1 MGNPLR
7 ITFCCSGTE
16 PEPWLQGL
24 RAALPGAEVSL
35 WQPGAQLADVAV
47 VWGPPQAFFDEQTRL
62 QAIFNTGAGVDAL
75 LRLHLPAGVPLV
87 RLEDAGMGAQMAEY
101 VCHAVIGHYRE
112 FGAIA
117 ADVAQGLWR
126 PRMPAPRAQHTV
138 AVLGLGVLGQ
148 RVLRALQAFDFPVR
162 GWSRTPKTLPG
173 VATFAGPDGLRACVQ
188 DSAVLVNLLPLTPET
203 RGLLNCDTLA
213 WLRPGAQV
221 VNVARG
227 AHVVDD
233 DLLALLDSG
242 HIGHAALDVFHSE
255 PLPADHPY
263 WRHPRV
269 SLTPHTSA
277 RTLRDESIAQIARNI
292 HAWRRGEPL
301 SGVVDRDRA
310 Y

>member
-1 MGNPLR
+1 MTQPLR
-7 ITFCCSGTE
+7 IAFCCTGTE

-24 RAALPGAEVSL
+24 RAALPGAEVQL
-35 WQPGAQLADVAV
+35 WHSGAPLADVAV
-47 VWGPPQAFFDEQTRL
+47 VWAPPQAFFDEQTGL
-62 QAIFNTGAGVDAL
+62 KAIFNTGAGVDAL
-75 LRLHLPAGVPLV
+75 LRLQLPASVPLV

-112 FGAIA
+112 WGAVD

-148 RVLRALQAFDFPVR
+148 RVLRALQAFDFPLR
-162 GWSRTPKTLPG
+162 GWSRTPHTLAG
-173 VATFAGPDGLRACVQ
+173 VDTFAGPDGLRACLHN
-188 DSAVLVNLLPLTPET
+188 SAVVVNLLPLTPDT
-203 RGLLNCDTLA
+203 RGILNRETLG

-233 DLLALLDSG
+233 DLLALLNSG
-242 HIGHAALDVFHSE
+242 HIAHAALDVFHTE

-269 SLTPHTSA
+269 TVTPHTSA
-277 RTLRDESIAQIARNI
+277 RTLREDSIAQIAHKI
-292 HAWRRGEPL
+292 SAWHQGKAVG
-301 SGVVDRDRA
+301 GVVDMHRA